1 VRLVRILG
9 KCGKRF
15 EPEPERIVGAAATT
29 IKPARVGAYVRR
41 RTVIREITRE
51 THSRLLCGYLRP
63 ALLLY
68 PCSGDSF
75 MNRKKIT
82 HSGAGTAIAALL
94 SGMTFAGVV
103 LAGDGNAAPAQT
115 AVSAQTS
122 DAASSL
128 SKPNTDRDEL
138 RIKELHDRL
147 KIAPDQETLWNNVAQ
162 IMRGND
168 EKIDGLAKER
178 HDKAPTMTAVE
189 DLRSYGAITE
199 AHATGIRTFVPAF
212 EKLYESMSAE
222 QKANAD
228 NVFRTA
234 GRKSHK
240 KAM

>member
-1 VRLVRILG
+1 M
-9 KCGKRF
+9 
-15 EPEPERIVGAAATT
+15 
-29 IKPARVGAYVRR
+29 
-41 RTVIREITRE
+41 
-51 THSRLLCGYLRP
+51 
-63 ALLLY
+63 
-68 PCSGDSF
+68 

-82 HSGAGTAIAALL
+82 RSGAGTAIAALL
-94 SGMTFAGVV
+94 SGMTFAGAVV
-103 LAGDGNAAPAQT
+103 ASDGNAAPAQT

-122 DAASSL
+122 DAASSA
-128 SKPNTDRDEL
+128 SKPNADRDEL

-147 KIAPDQETLWNNVAQ
+147 KITPDQETLWNNVAQ

-199 AHATGIRTFVPAF
+199 AHAIGIRTFVPAF

-228 NVFRTA
+228 DVFRSA
-234 GRKSHK
+234 GRNTHK